1 MEISDRIQ
9 HKIFNETR
17 AITRRV
23 ILSNRDQLPDLFQ
36 ELKDTIPEGFMTG
49 PPFCIIQFVSSIT
62 DGYDA
67 ELCYPVRETLE
78 MSRLL
83 PEMEVLSLIHNGPI
97 EELGESYRALYAWA
111 TEKGIISD
119 EFCLEIYLDLEGAGE
134 VEIQFVIHPW
144 DQLLVEQM
152 NRVLGTGKASQIAP
166 KSQGLKLESTV
177 QERFDWVHEAVTGL
191 ESSVG
196 EGECYEILS
205 SCSHVFPPGQIAK
218 LREVFLAAEEQ
229 IGDRLAAVDAVID
242 FMGEDP
248 GWAER
253 PRREGNIIYSSKNP
267 RDPAGY
273 EKAHTLGE
281 KRKAYCFCPLIRDK
295 LDQGM
300 PASFCYCGAGWYRQQ
315 WEGAIG
321 EPVSIEIISSLLE
334 GGDHCEFAVH
344 LPMEPVPTAK

>member
-9 HKIFNETR
+9 HKKINETW

-23 ILSNRDQLPDLFQ
+23 ILSNRDQLPALFQ
-36 ELKDTIPEGFMTG
+36 DLKDTIPAGLITG
-49 PPFCIIQFVSSIT
+49 PPFCIIQFISSIR
-62 DGYDA
+62 DGSDA
-67 ELCYPVRETLE
+67 ELCYPVRENIE
-78 MSRLL
+78 KSRLL
-83 PEMEVLSLIHNGPI
+83 QEIEVLSLIHQGPV
-97 EELGESYRALYAWA
+97 EELGESYQALYAWA
-111 TEKGIISD
+111 AEKGIISD

-134 VEIQFVIHPW
+134 VAIQFVIHPW
-144 DQLLVEQM
+144 DQLLAEHI
-152 NRVLGTGKASQIAP
+152 NRVLGNEKASQISP
-166 KSQGLKLESTV
+166 KNEGLKLTSTV
-177 QERFDWVHEAVTGL
+177 QERFDWVREAVTGL
-191 ESSVG
+191 ESAVG
-196 EGECYEILS
+196 ERECYEILS
-205 SCSHVFPPGQIAK
+205 SCAHVFPPDQIAK

-248 GWAER
+248 GWGER

-273 EKAHTLGE
+273 EKADTLEE

-321 EPVSIEIISSLLE
+321 EPLGIEIISSLLT
-334 GGDHCEFAVH
+334 GGDHCEFAIH
-344 LPMEPVPTAK
+344 LPMEQVPTAK